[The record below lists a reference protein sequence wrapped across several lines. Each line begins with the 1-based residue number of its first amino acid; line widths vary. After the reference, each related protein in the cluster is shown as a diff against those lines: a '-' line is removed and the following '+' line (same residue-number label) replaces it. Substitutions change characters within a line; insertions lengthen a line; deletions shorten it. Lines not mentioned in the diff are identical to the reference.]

1 MGVLRKHEIEAQ
13 SSTVDVPAQHKKPV
27 ASVPSNS
34 SDAAALPNSPISI
47 NNGPRR
53 RGVIALE
60 WLDLKALTQYVSVSR
75 RTLTEWLLREENPLP
90 AFRVGGKM
98 YVRRVD
104 FDRWMESHPV
114 EGPVNLGKIVD
125 DVMADLLEN
134 Q

>member
-1 MGVLRKHEIEAQ
+1 MGVLRKHVVTSQ
-13 SSTVDVPAQHKKPV
+13 SSTAEIQPGQKKPA
-27 ASVPSNS
+27 ASVRPSV
-34 SDAAALPNSPISI
+34 AAFPDNPISS
-47 NNGPRR
+47 NNGPLR
-53 RGVIALE
+53 RGVIPLE

-98 YVRRVD
+98 YVRRAD

-125 DVMADLLEN
+125 DVMADLQEN
-134 Q
+134 E

>member
-1 MGVLRKHEIEAQ
+1 MGVPRNYEVAPQNKIAEIHPGQ
-13 SSTVDVPAQHKKPV
+13 KKPA
-27 ASVPSNS
+27 ASVLTTAPGFSN
-34 SDAAALPNSPISI
+34 DTISI
-47 NNGPRR
+47 NNGPLR
-53 RGVIALE
+53 RGVVPLE

-98 YVRRVD
+98 YVRRAD

-125 DVMADLLEN
+125 DVMADLQESE
-134 Q
+134 

>member
-1 MGVLRKHEIEAQ
+1 MGVPRNREVALN
-13 SSTVDVPAQHKKPV
+13 SSTVEIQPGQKKPA
-27 ASVPSNS
+27 ASVRPSVADFPAN
-34 SDAAALPNSPISI
+34 PISI
-47 NNGPRR
+47 NNGPLR
-53 RGVIALE
+53 RGVVPLE

-98 YVRRVD
+98 YVRRAD

-125 DVMADLLEN
+125 DVMADLQEN
-134 Q
+134 E